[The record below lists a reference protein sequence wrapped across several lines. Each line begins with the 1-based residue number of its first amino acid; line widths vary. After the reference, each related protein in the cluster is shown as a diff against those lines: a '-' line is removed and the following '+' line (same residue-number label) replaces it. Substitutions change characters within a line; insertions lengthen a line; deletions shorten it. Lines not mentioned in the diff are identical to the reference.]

1 MSTRTPYFKIKSAS
15 GGFRAYF
22 YGGNGELV
30 WWTEI
35 YKSKQ
40 SAEQAVSFAKA
51 NAASAP
57 LR

>member
-1 MSTRTPYFKIKSAS
+1 MSTRTPYFKVKSAS
-15 GGFRAYF
+15 GGYRACF

-30 WWTEI
+30 WWTEV
-35 YKSKQ
+35 YTSKQ
-40 SAEQAVSFAKA
+40 SAEQAVRFAKS